1 MKKIVL
7 LFAAVAAI
15 AACTKESEKANGAKE
30 LVPMSFT
37 TVGDPIPTRS
47 SLNENFGIVWS
58 SDDKISVFSG
68 SGTNTTFEVESLSQN
83 GSVATFKGLAEV
95 SPEYYALF
103 PAQEAATISS
113 GVIQASL
120 ASEQQAVKDSFG
132 PSANLSVGK
141 VEASEELQLKNVGA
155 ILGVQLQA
163 GSGATGIRLESIGG
177 ESLSGTAAIS
187 YNNGEPEANISSGND
202 YVQLTSASAL
212 EEGTYYF
219 VVYPGSYAQG
229 FRIIFTKPGY
239 SATMTSGKALTL
251 ARNDNVNLTKSPLS
265 IPAEA
270 WKVDFT
276 VGEKVY
282 IRGLSGAEDNQEVS
296 YITPDYYAPMEGGSA
311 PSSTGDASG
320 VLNIQYNYEVWAK
333 IAPGDAFYF
342 ETEKGARFGLNEAGY
357 KIAPIGA
364 DETGAMRTVSDTPYR
379 IRINLPSGDAEVF
392 RVEIVNY
399 SVYGT
404 SINTNMTYDKRGRWI
419 VENYPIKWGSESWDS
434 CVIRYHFSI
443 WFHWRGGTTGSNV
456 NGSAGVWQ
464 NYGSCTKHGS
474 NPSSADPSNR
484 YFYVQ
489 PFSSSTWDEV
499 FYFHPSWY
507 DPNNNEAKI
516 GTLNLFMNSDYGHFT
531 NGFTDVRDKS

>member
-219 VVYPGSYAQG
+219 VV
-229 FRIIFTKPGY
+229 
-239 SATMTSGKALTL
+239 
-251 ARNDNVNLTKSPLS
+251 
-265 IPAEA
+265 
-270 WKVDFT
+270 
-276 VGEKVY
+276 
-282 IRGLSGAEDNQEVS
+282 
-296 YITPDYYAPMEGGSA
+296 
-311 PSSTGDASG
+311 
-320 VLNIQYNYEVWAK
+320 
-333 IAPGDAFYF
+333 
-342 ETEKGARFGLNEAGY
+342 
-357 KIAPIGA
+357 
-364 DETGAMRTVSDTPYR
+364 
-379 IRINLPSGDAEVF
+379 
-392 RVEIVNY
+392 
-399 SVYGT
+399 
-404 SINTNMTYDKRGRWI
+404 
-419 VENYPIKWGSESWDS
+419 
-434 CVIRYHFSI
+434 
-443 WFHWRGGTTGSNV
+443 
-456 NGSAGVWQ
+456 
-464 NYGSCTKHGS
+464 
-474 NPSSADPSNR
+474 
-484 YFYVQ
+484 
-489 PFSSSTWDEV
+489 
-499 FYFHPSWY
+499 
-507 DPNNNEAKI
+507 
-516 GTLNLFMNSDYGHFT
+516 
-531 NGFTDVRDKS
+531 